1 MESNKGFFRGS
12 PVQDALL
19 HESRVDAQKN
29 TWDELS
35 KRGFSSQS
43 R

>member
-19 HESRVDAQKN
+19 HESRVDAQKGMN
-29 TWDELS
+29 
-35 KRGFSSQS
+35 
-43 R
+43 